1 MMSKQ
6 VSYLVEGMTCWIDRS
21 LKLVISLGF
30 LCTSALV
37 DALKFAL
44 RRPRPGTCVV
54 LYYHSVAPE
63 HRRRFASQMDLLL
76 RWSQPVSVEQ
86 CDVGNAERRHVAV
99 TFDDGLE
106 SFVDN
111 ALPELRQRMIP
122 ATIFIVVQSL
132 GKSPI
137 WMPAPANALNGDL
150 VMSAEQL
157 RELPSDFVTIG
168 SHTLTHP
175 YLRKLDPVDARREIC
190 NSRTQL
196 GDILGKEVSL
206 FSFPYGDFNEELVQQ
221 CRDGGYDR
229 VFTTLPHLVLAHS
242 REFAVGRVRV
252 DPTDWQL
259 EFCLKVLGAYQWL
272 PKAFAWKNRLKSAIR
287 RAQDFQQNGR
297 FHERSVSSQTR
308 SSIGNGAA
316 QAGHSGT
323 NKG

>member
-1 MMSKQ
+1 MSKQ
-6 VSYLVEGMTCWIDRS
+6 VSYRIERMARWLDRS

-30 LCTSALV
+30 LCASALL
-37 DALKFAL
+37 DAVKFAL

-63 HRRRFASQMDLLL
+63 HRWRFARQMDLLL
-76 RWSQPVSVEQ
+76 RWSQPVSAKRCEA
-86 CDVGNAERRHVAV
+86 GSAERRHVAV

-106 SFVDN
+106 SVVDN

-122 ATIFIVVQSL
+122 ATIFIVVRSL

-137 WMPAPANALNGDL
+137 WMPSEANTLSDDP

-157 RELPSDFVTIG
+157 RELPSDLVTIG

-175 YLRKLDPVDARREIC
+175 HLGKLDPVDARREIC
-190 NSRTQL
+190 DSRAQL
-196 GDILGKEVSL
+196 RQILGKEVSL

-229 VFTTLPHLVLAHS
+229 VFTTLPDLVLAYS

-259 EFCLKVLGAYQWL
+259 EFCLKVLGAYRWL
-272 PKAFAWKNRLKSAIR
+272 PKAFAWKSRLKSAIR
-287 RAQDFQQNGR
+287 RPRDLEQNVR
-297 FHERSVSSQTR
+297 FREHRVSSQTR
-308 SSIGNGAA
+308 P
-316 QAGHSGT
+316 Q
-323 NKG
+323 